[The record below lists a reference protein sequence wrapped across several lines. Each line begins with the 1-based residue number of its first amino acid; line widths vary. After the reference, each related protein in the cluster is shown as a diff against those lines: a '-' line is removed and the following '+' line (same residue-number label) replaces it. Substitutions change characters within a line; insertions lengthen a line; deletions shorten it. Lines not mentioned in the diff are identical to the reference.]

1 MGIQKSQKG
10 SHLPDFSTDSLMLER
25 CEEDEDDE
33 CWLLQEQ
40 TDCGGCQ
47 TNSSTGPNNL
57 CRTNVTNYT
66 LAWSS
71 TSVGTDQDLE
81 QAEWLRQNFEDFGLD
96 QAIVV
101 PYQVLLSYPH
111 MTQPN
116 KVYLMDGTVANF
128 TTSGLQEPLYA
139 EEENSTLVA
148 PNFNAYSGTGTKE
161 VIAP

>member
-1 MGIQKSQKG
+1 MTDCGSICKSGPLFSPQRNVIQKSQKG

-40 TDCGGCQ
+40 TDCGGGQ

-71 TSVGTDQDLE
+71 TSVGTDQDLDY
-81 QAEWLRQNFEDFGLD
+81 N
-96 QAIVV
+96 
-101 PYQVLLSYPH
+101 
-111 MTQPN
+111 
-116 KVYLMDGTVANF
+116 
-128 TTSGLQEPLYA
+128 EP
-139 EEENSTLVA
+139 
-148 PNFNAYSGTGTKE
+148 G
-161 VIAP
+161 